1 MMLFGAPVSPYVR
14 KVLVYAIE
22 KGIDLPLT
30 PVGLGDPNPEFLSA
44 SPFRKMPAFSD
55 SDFKISDSTAIIT
68 YLEAKYPDPAM
79 IPAEP
84 ADRARVIWFDEF
96 ADTILT
102 GAAGPIFFNRIVA
115 PKFMGQEGD
124 LAAAAKAETEAL
136 PPVMDYLE
144 RIIPDSGFLVGDK
157 FSLADI
163 AVAGPF
169 VNAEHAGVKPDAAK
183 YPKLSAWIAAI
194 HERPGFATWIG
205 RERKMLGFG

>member
-14 KVLVYAIE
+14 KLLVYAIE

-30 PVGLGDPNPEFLSA
+30 PVGLGDPNPEFLAA
-44 SPFRKMPAFSD
+44 SPFRKMPAFAD
-55 SDFKISDSTAIIT
+55 GDFKISDSTAIVT
-68 YLEAKYPDPAM
+68 YLEAKYPDPVM
-79 IPAEP
+79 IPAAPE
-84 ADRARVIWFDEF
+84 DRARVIWFDEF

-124 LAAAAKAETEAL
+124 LAAAAKAEAEAL

-144 RIIPDSGFLVGDK
+144 RVIPDSGFLVGDT

-163 AVAGPF
+163 SVAGPF
-169 VNAEHAGVKPDAAK
+169 VNAEHAGVKPDATK
-183 YPKLSAWIAAI
+183 YPKLTAWLAAI
-194 HERPGFATWIG
+194 HARPSFATWLG
-205 RERKMLGFG
+205 RERKMLGLG